1 MNHPVRF
8 ETQNDIDWVGETFIR
23 GKLFDIGRYPGAVK
37 DILGTRSRIKGEVLL
52 VRSPKK
58 VFRILDEYEG
68 FDSNLINKS
77 EYRREKEPLQLANG
91 KEIWSWVYWY
101 NLPVLGK
108 RRIRHFDYLE
118 YLKKK
123 QEYRQDSRRLD
134 EDRGVK

>member
-8 ETQNDIDWVGETFIR
+8 EIHNDIDWVGETFIR

-77 EYRREKEPLQLANG
+77 EYRREKDDGRLLPGPDNRRPLLYHKKLERCCHHRSDN
-91 KEIWSWVYWY
+91 SS
-101 NLPVLGK
+101 K
-108 RRIRHFDYLE
+108 R
-118 YLKKK
+118 
-123 QEYRQDSRRLD
+123 
-134 EDRGVK
+134 